1 MKIGTE
7 DKRKLLWMIALLVI
21 AIPLALYN
29 FSSLFGSRSAS
40 ASRAQ
45 AGQPKKPGTPLENL
59 DPTPR
64 LDILEASRKIK
75 YEGGSRNIFRMEE
88 VRITPPIA
96 PPRPQPTPP
105 QQAAYTPPPTP
116 PPINLKF
123 YGLASSPG
131 DPTKIFLMQGEDIFV
146 AQEGDIINRRYKIL
160 QITATADSATVLVE
174 DMLTGNRQPI
184 QLARS

>member
-7 DKRKLLWMIALLVI
+7 DTRKLRWMIVLLAI

-29 FSSLFGSRSAS
+29 FSSLFSSRSAS
-40 ASRAQ
+40 PNRAQ
-45 AGQPKKPGTPLENL
+45 ASQPKKPGALLENL

-96 PPRPQPTPP
+96 PPRPQPTPQP
-105 QQAAYTPPPTP
+105 PVAYTPPPPT
-116 PPINLKF
+116 PINLKF

-131 DPTKIFLMQGEDIFV
+131 DPTKIFLMQNEDIFV

-174 DMLTGNRQPI
+174 DMLTGSRQPI
-184 QLARS
+184 QLSRS

>member
-1 MKIGTE
+1 MKIGTD
-7 DKRKLLWMIALLVI
+7 DKRKLWWMVALLAI

-45 AGQPKKPGTPLENL
+45 AGQTKKPGTPLENL

-96 PPRPQPTPP
+96 PPRPQQTAPP
-105 QQAAYTPPPTP
+105 QTAYVPAPP

-184 QLARS
+184 QLVRS